1 MYCSS
6 CGGSIVQAQ
15 GLTFCNHCGSRLALA
30 KRDDVMKPRD
40 INPES
45 LVWAIVAIFVGGL
58 AIIIGLAAVL
68 QNVLHLNLGLISF
81 FLLVS
86 FSLMTI
92 IEATFIWRF
101 IAGSR
106 SRVDNESPELAATAK
121 PELGSVPAKALA
133 EPLHSVTDQTTR
145 SFEPIYTN
153 RSEQS

>member
-6 CGGSIVQAQ
+6 CGCPASQ
-15 GLTFCNHCGSRLALA
+15 GLTFCNRCGARLSLV
-30 KRDDVMKPRD
+30 KRDEIMQPDV

-58 AIIIGLAAVL
+58 AIIIGLMAVMH
-68 QNVLHLNLGLISF
+68 NVLHLNIGLISF
-81 FLLVS
+81 FLLLS
-86 FSLMTI
+86 FSLMTV
-92 IEATFIWRF
+92 IEAAFLWRF
-101 IAGSR
+101 IAGR
-106 SRVDNESPELAATAK
+106 RPRIKVESPELTDTRK